1 MKSKFKVGDTFIQ
14 GELTY
19 KVTGF
24 DAQGRA
30 ISAVCTTEDTI
41 EAVEETQEQV
51 EEKVEETIE
60 ETTAELPVSEEKEG
74 TVEKTATRK
83 RR

>member
-1 MKSKFKVGDTFIQ
+1 MKSKYKIGDTFKQ
-14 GELTY
+14 GEFTY

-30 ISAVCTTEDTI
+30 ISEVCTTKDAI
-41 EAVEETQEQV
+41 KAEEMQKQV
-51 EEKVEETIE
+51 EEKGVEIVEETTI
-60 ETTAELPVSEEKEG
+60 ELPVSEEKEG

-83 RR
+83 RS